1 MNAAIVD
8 SAAIAPNRISSARSG
23 REWGRDGST
32 RAALGSGAKCNQA
45 LSRRRRRPISR
56 GMRSEPD
63 FIRFASDATIL
74 GLWGGALL
82 GLSLLALLGERRR
95 RRRKRIDAV
104 GWMPW
109 RDLSAFAAMAGLI
122 LMAMAVSGW
131 MQG

>member
-1 MNAAIVD
+1 
-8 SAAIAPNRISSARSG
+8 
-23 REWGRDGST
+23 
-32 RAALGSGAKCNQA
+32 
-45 LSRRRRRPISR
+45 
-56 GMRSEPD
+56 MRSEPD